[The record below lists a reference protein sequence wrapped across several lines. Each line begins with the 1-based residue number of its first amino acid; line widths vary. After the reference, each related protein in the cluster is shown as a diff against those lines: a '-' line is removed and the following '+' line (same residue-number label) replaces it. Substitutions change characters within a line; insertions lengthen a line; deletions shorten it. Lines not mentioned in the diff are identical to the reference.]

1 MTKQYERFLGKVCT
15 ILTGPVSFP
24 FSNGK
29 QHAEYFS
36 GLVTE
41 VSNNGILIK
50 HLNTNTHA
58 FYTFPIV
65 GVVEEQTIDRS
76 HPDYDKIKAELEQK
90 KKPAPI
96 QKPAPQINLSIEE
109 LTRQAKQAKLNQKD
123 IRQSSSSS

>member
-24 FSNGK
+24 FRDGK
-29 QHAEYFS
+29 QHAEYFT

-58 FYTFPIV
+58 LYTFPIV
-65 GVVEEQTIDRS
+65 GIVEEQSIDKS
-76 HPDYDKIKAELEQK
+76 HPDYERIKSELEQK
-90 KKPAPI
+90 KKPVPI
-96 QKPAPQINLSIEE
+96 QKPAPTPQISLSIEE
-109 LTRQAKQAKLNQKD
+109 LTKQAKQAKLNQKD
-123 IRQSSSSS
+123 TRRSS